1 MKVIYRKEDRVGMKR
16 SEKEKEGKM
25 SKNKGRD
32 KKESKA
38 ETLKMR
44 MKIDKETKGRRVI
57 EIKKERLTT
66 EI

>member
-25 SKNKGRD
+25 SKNKGRY